1 MVNSVSQSLNV
12 SCLIFISHSVV
23 SNTDSTSARLLC
35 PWNSSG
41 KNTWRGGSHF
51 LFQGIFPTQGL
62 KLGLLHLQA
71 DSLPSE
77 PPGKPNIRVK
87 RKKEQSF
94 GSIIWLARVNTQAW
108 LVWDG
113 LAFLCCLCLKSK
125 SAVSC
130 SQLFLVWVMSHLAF
144 HLSQTHP

>member
-1 MVNSVSQSLNV
+1 MLQSVP
-12 SCLIFISHSVV
+12 CLV
-23 SNTDSTSARLLC
+23 TQLC
-35 PWNSSG
+35 PTLFDPMDCSSPGSSVHGGFLG
-41 KNTWRGGSHF
+41 KNTRVSCHPV
-51 LFQGIFPTQGL
+51 LQGIFPTQGSNP
-62 KLGLLHLQA
+62 GLLHLQA

-125 SAVSC
+125 SAVSR